1 MVPSVKSQK
10 FDGLF
15 FLQKK
20 KKCFFLFFLAQC
32 ELLSHKELSEPQFP
46 KCSYFIFSAVFLQL
60 ILYNSA

>member
-15 FLQKK
+15 FLLKK
-20 KKCFFLFFLAQC
+20 KKFLSFLLAQC